1 MYLNDLFALLQ
12 GQFFILKFLLSLINI
27 LNIKQRVS
35 MPSFYAFIACVF
47 IERPLEDVYF
57 RSRTDFQLRFKKNK
71 LLRINLNK
79 WTLISY
85 LNR

>member
-12 GQFFILKFLLSLINI
+12 GQFFIKKFILNLINI

-35 MPSFYAFIACVF
+35 MPSFYAFIACAF
-47 IERPLEDVYF
+47 IERPLAV

-71 LLRINLNK
+71 LFTI
-79 WTLISY
+79 
-85 LNR
+85 